1 MRVNVAIPEAHVS
14 KPILDAALEA
24 TTRLN
29 EALIKSGEVP
39 LFDEVRGRIRWK
51 PEPPGQEHFDHAKIV
66 LGRGWGDC
74 DDMAPFAAAS
84 MRASGEDRGAKAI
97 VKKSGPTRWH
107 AIVQRSDGTFRDPSR
122 ETGMGQTN
130 GVLGAVLP
138 LMLRPK
144 PSSVVGEVGTFLMRP
159 QLALRPVRDRSGQVE
174 AWQARADLP
183 WHWTPGRTAGDVAMV
198 SLHAAPVSSQAVAG
212 ACDGLINLGEAND
225 VDDEILD
232 RAAAI
237 RDAADGATWEE
248 LADEYGEEHAN
259 AAGQIVGSF
268 FSGISKKFKHI
279 IPKPLR
285 GFAKTAMP
293 LFAGF
298 GGPQAGMLSALAKG
312 DPMGAFMASKGAQMP
327 GGMPGMPGMPGGG
340 GDNRPAFLRAKD
352 FFTNNP
358 LGPAVLPFAQNI
370 LPTMF
375 PGAGSMFMGLAAP
388 DSMPAQAY
396 AQAAPEVQQN
406 VYEGMHLPPDLRSQ
420 YQPQYPEGFG
430 YVQQYPP
437 GYGY

>member
-14 KPILDAALEA
+14 APILNAALEA

-39 LFDEVRGRIRWK
+39 LFDAVKGRIRWK
-51 PEPPGQEHFDHAKIV
+51 PEPPGQEHFDHAKVV

-84 MRASGEDRGAKAI
+84 MRASGEDRGAKAV

-107 AIVQRSDGTFRDPSR
+107 AIVQRSDGSFRDPSR

-130 GVLGAVLP
+130 GVLGAALP
-138 LMLRPK
+138 LMMRAK
-144 PSSVVGEVGTFLMRP
+144 PSAVVGEVGTYLARP
-159 QLALRPVRDRSGQVE
+159 QLALRPVRDATGQVE

-183 WHWTPGRTAGDVAMV
+183 WHWVPGRSPSDVAMV
-198 SLHAAPVSSQAVAG
+198 SLHASPTSSQAVVG
-212 ACDGLINLGEAND
+212 ACDGLINIGEAND
-225 VDDEILD
+225 VSDDVLD

-237 RDAADGATWEE
+237 RDMADGATWEE
-248 LADEYGEEHAN
+248 IADEYGEEHAN

-268 FSGISKKFKHI
+268 FSGITKKLKRI

-285 GFAKTAMP
+285 GVAKSAMP

-298 GGPQAGMLSALAKG
+298 AGPQAGILSAISKG
-312 DPMGAFMASKGAQMP
+312 DPMGAFMSAKGAQTP
-327 GGMPGMPGMPGGG
+327 GGFG
-340 GDNRPAFLRAKD
+340 GDQRPAFMRAKE
-352 FFTNNP
+352 FFTKNP
-358 LGPAVLPFAQNI
+358 FGPSVLPIAQTV

-375 PGAGSMFMGLAAP
+375 PGMGSMFMGLAAP
-388 DSMPAQAY
+388 DSTPAQAF

-406 VYEGMHLPPDLRSQ
+406 MYEGYHLPPDMR
-420 YQPQYPEGFG
+420 PQYTPAPEYPPGFG
-430 YVQQYPP
+430 YATQYPP
-437 GYGY
+437 GYYGG